1 MMAIDIQFRL
11 AKVTEAGHLA
21 VMSRDLV
28 ETGLGWSWTPSRIT
42 RHIRSPESIVLVAN
56 CRSRIAGFAIMRF
69 GSEEAHLDL
78 LAVKPDYRRAG
89 VGRMLIEWLEE
100 SALVA
105 GVSIIYLEVRADN
118 SAAQRFYESLGYR
131 RVRQLQGYYRG
142 TETAVCMAIDL
153 WEARVADH
161 QN

>member
-1 MMAIDIQFRL
+1 MAIDIEFRL
-11 AKVTEAGHLA
+11 AKISEAGHLA

-28 ETGLGWSWTPSRIT
+28 ETGLGWSWTPSRIA
-42 RHIRSPESIVLVAN
+42 RHIRSPESIVLVA
-56 CRSRIAGFAIMRF
+56 RSRDRIAGFAIMRF
-69 GSEEAHLDL
+69 GYEEAHLDL
-78 LAVKPDYRRAG
+78 LAVKPDYRRVG

-105 GVSIIYLEVRADN
+105 GVSIIYLEVRAGN
-118 SAAQRFYESLGYR
+118 AGAQRFYESLGYR

-142 TETAVCMAIDL
+142 AETAVSMAIDL

>member
-1 MMAIDIQFRL
+1 MAIDIDFRL
-11 AKVTEAGHLA
+11 AKISEAGHLA

-28 ETGLGWSWTPSRIT
+28 ETGLGWSWTPSRIA
-42 RHIRSPESIVLVAN
+42 RHIRSPESIVLVA
-56 CRSRIAGFAIMRF
+56 RSRGRIAGFAIMRF
-69 GSEEAHLDL
+69 GYEEAHLDL
-78 LAVKPDYRRAG
+78 LAVKPDYRRVG

-105 GVSIIYLEVRADN
+105 GVSIIYLEVRAGN
-118 SAAQRFYESLGYR
+118 AGAQRFYESLGYR

-142 TETAVCMAIDL
+142 AETAVSMAIDL